1 MYEKM
6 HKNAKG
12 GGNSGGNGD
21 GEGGGKII
29 WKKPSVF

>member
-6 HKNAKG
+6 HKSAQG
-12 GGNSGGNGD
+12 GGNGGGGGD
-21 GEGGGKII
+21 GQGGKII

>member
-12 GGNSGGNGD
+12 GGNTGGGGD
-21 GEGGGKII
+21 DKGGKII

>member
-6 HKNAKG
+6 HKNAQG
-12 GGNSGGNGD
+12 GGNTGGGGD
-21 GEGGGKII
+21 DKGGKII

>member
-6 HKNAKG
+6 HKNAQ
-12 GGNSGGNGD
+12 SGGNGGGSGD

>member
-12 GGNSGGNGD
+12 GGNTGGNGD